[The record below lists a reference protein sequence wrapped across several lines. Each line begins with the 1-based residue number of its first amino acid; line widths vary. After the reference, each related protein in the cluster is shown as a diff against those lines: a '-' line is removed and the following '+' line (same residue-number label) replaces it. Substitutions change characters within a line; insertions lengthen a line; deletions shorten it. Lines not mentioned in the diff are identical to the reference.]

1 MKRYLFS
8 ALAVSAVAIGG
19 IGQAAQASTANDLV
33 GTWVND
39 DTNTRGITKIVVTGN
54 SSSGYK
60 IHAYG
65 QCHPSDCDWGT
76 VPMTTY
82 GDSVQDTTHKAGTAV
97 YKPGFAETLLT
108 LNAGAPNKLSVQSF
122 TKFLDH
128 SGRQNYTGRY
138 QFSRKIFVPIP
149 PVLVSPVLLPQL

>member
-39 DTNTRGITKIVVTGN
+39 NANTSGITKIVVTGN
-54 SSSGYK
+54 SVSGYK

-65 QCHPSDCDWGT
+65 QCHPTDCDWGR
-76 VPMTTY
+76 VVLTTY

-122 TKFLDH
+122 TKFLDG
-128 SGRQNYTGRY
+128 SGRENYTGRY
-138 QFSRKIFVPIP
+138 QFSRKVFVPIVTIP
-149 PVLVSPVLLPQL
+149 PILVPSP